1 MARTL
6 FVCALLAAV
15 PSAALAQKPPAP
27 TETVVRMTVQ
37 PAAAP
42 QPALKYRL
50 LPQLKD
56 MEPGN
61 PILGYQKCFN
71 EQQNFWYRKDAIAN
85 RVKWQDMP
93 LHDLP
98 LQEVRNYGYTMKGPL
113 GRADHAARL
122 ANPDWQILLQLKREG
137 PTLLLP
143 DVQQLRELADALRVR
158 FRAQLAEHNY
168 DDALVTAQ
176 TLFALS
182 RHMGQHP
189 TLIVN
194 LVGTAVANRDALTL
208 EEMIQQ
214 PDCPNL
220 YWALAD
226 LPHPLLSL
234 RAGLGGEGVMADW
247 IFAGLNG
254 REAVTEAQLR
264 QVVDRIDELAK
275 TEKPRPLD
283 APAWLEA
290 HARDKDYVAA
300 ACRRLTESGLAAERL
315 KELPALQVVFLDQ
328 RREYE
333 ARRDEMLKWM
343 TLPYWQ
349 GEAGLQAA
357 MSDNAR
363 ATTPAGKLA
372 ALQQLPAVTRKAS
385 ARVQQRLDLLQH
397 VEALRLYAAEHDGK
411 LPAHLS
417 DIALPL
423 PVDPFTGKAFVYESD
438 GQTAV
443 VRGTPPKGEEKS
455 APYNVRYEV
464 TIKK

>member
-15 PSAALAQKPPAP
+15 PSAALAQKPPEP
-27 TETVVRMTVQ
+27 TETLVRMAVQ

-42 QPALKYRL
+42 QPALRYRL

-71 EQQNFWYRKDAIAN
+71 EQQNFWHSKPAVEN
-85 RVKWQDMP
+85 RTKWETMP
-93 LHDLP
+93 LHELP
-98 LQEVRNYGYTMKGPL
+98 LQEMRNYGYTMRGPL
-113 GRADHAARL
+113 GRADYAARL

-143 DVQQLRELADALRVR
+143 DVQQLRELASALRVR
-158 FRAQLAEHNY
+158 FRAQLAEHDY
-168 DDALVTAQ
+168 DDALVSAQ
-176 TLFALS
+176 TLFALA
-182 RHMGQHP
+182 RHMDQHP
-189 TLIVN
+189 ALIVN
-194 LVGTAVANRDALTL
+194 LVGTAVANLDALTL
-208 EEMIQQ
+208 DEMIPQ
-214 PDCPNL
+214 PGSPNL

-247 IFAGLNG
+247 IFAGLDA
-254 REAVTEAQLR
+254 REPATAAQLKE
-264 QVVDRIDELAK
+264 VVGRIDQIAK
-275 TEKPRPLD
+275 TETSRTLD

-290 HARDKDYVAA
+290 HARDEDYLGAA
-300 ACRRLTESGLAAERL
+300 RRRLAESGLAADRL
-315 KELPALQVVFLDQ
+315 KELPALQVVLLDQ

-333 ARRDEMLKWM
+333 ARRDELLRWM

-357 MSDNAR
+357 VSDNAR

-372 ALQQLPAVTRKAS
+372 ALQRLPVVTRKAS

-397 VEALRLYAAEHDGK
+397 VEALRLYAADHDGK

-417 DIALPL
+417 DISLPL
-423 PVDPFTGKAFVYESD
+423 PVDPFTGKAFVYDVD

-443 VRGTPPKGEEKS
+443 VRGTPPKGEEKT
-455 APYNVRYEV
+455 AAYNVRYEV
-464 TIKK
+464 TIRK